1 VKQTDKSGERASK
14 GFEDL
19 KAWQLAR
26 RLMIECHKL
35 AAGLPAI
42 ERFDLAPQIRRS
54 SKSAMANI
62 SEGYGRYHYLDCLR
76 FYYIARGSLNETI
89 NHIITAHDLDYVD
102 DRRYGELYDLGRE
115 AERALNGYIA
125 YVWKQQQGH
134 VHYGGRLIAE
144 ATGDVE
150 SAPSNLTASE
160 GAPRADA
167 DLGQHGLAT
176 SSLHHPT

>member
-1 VKQTDKSGERASK
+1 MKQTGKDGEVANK

-35 AAGLPAI
+35 AATLPVI
-42 ERFDLAPQIRRS
+42 ERFDLAPQIRKS

-76 FYYIARGSLNETI
+76 FYYIARGSLTETI
-89 NHIITAHDLDYVD
+89 NHIITAHDLSYIDNQCYQ
-102 DRRYGELYDLGRE
+102 ELCDLGRE

-125 YVWKQQQGH
+125 YVWKQQQGQA
-134 VHYGGRLIAE
+134 HYGTRLVAE
-144 ATGDVE
+144 ERRGQQRD
-150 SAPSNLTASE
+150 AP
-160 GAPRADA
+160 
-167 DLGQHGLAT
+167 
-176 SSLHHPT
+176 